1 MQNILLFPWL
11 AVTFVKDD
19 AGMAIC
25 FILFFVV
32 NPIYSVIIGIFSGK
46 NISGLWCLPIISSVL
61 FLVGAWIFF
70 DPGEMAFVM
79 YAVIY
84 FVLGISA
91 MLLSIFI
98 NKKLKID

>member
-1 MQNILLFPWL
+1 MKKDFIVMLLFTWL

-25 FILFFVV
+25 FI
-32 NPIYSVIIGIFSGK
+32 
-46 NISGLWCLPIISSVL
+46 L